1 MGNAFLIIVMLG
13 VCVGVIVVTI
23 KDILTKNK

>member
-1 MGNAFLIIVMLG
+1 MGNAFLIIVILG

-23 KDILTKNK
+23 KDILTKNI